1 MNHSTDIS
9 KIALALVKAQAAM
22 PAVGKEGNNP
32 AFRSKYM
39 TLDGI
44 LSAAMPVLTANGIAL
59 VQGSRTQELDDNG
72 RPVAIAVESRLIH
85 ESGEWIASE
94 AIIPITKSDAHGM
107 GSAITY
113 GRRYSVA
120 CLLGIIADEDDDAN
134 GAANLAPQPQA
145 RPAVQPPK
153 PVKLRGFHISEP
165 IGGNNGNG

>member
-44 LSAAMPVLTANGIAL
+44 LSVAVPVLTANGMAL
-59 VQGSRTQELDDNG
+59 VQGSEVVAKDDND
-72 RPVAIAVESRLIH
+72 RPVSITVESRLIH
-85 ESGEWIASE
+85 ESGEWIASS
-94 AIIPITKSDAHGM
+94 ATIPVSKPDAHGM

-120 CLLGIIADEDDDAN
+120 SLLGIMAGEDDDAN
-134 GAANLAPQPQA
+134 GAANVAPQPQT
-145 RPAVQPPK
+145 RQTTQPSR